1 MSRPS
6 LGTASRVILG
16 PLATAGWVY
25 GQVQALRR
33 WAYRRGWLAS
43 ERAAVPVIS
52 VGNLV
57 VGGTGKTPCVERVCR
72 LLQDM
77 GARPAVL
84 SRGYRGSSTAA
95 AAVVGD
101 GERVLLGWQEAGDEP
116 VLLARSLPGV
126 PVVIG
131 RDRRAAARKAVEAFG
146 VDVLVL
152 DDGFQHL
159 RLRRDLDLVTVDARN
174 PFGNGACLP
183 RGLLREWPRALAD
196 ADMVLLTRTRGL
208 PPERIASLRGTVARY
223 CPGIRIL
230 STEHAPTGWVDL
242 RTGELLPLEAVHGHK
257 VLAFAGIG
265 TPAAFFHD
273 LKALGVRVVEGVP
286 FPDHHPFT
294 PEDRGK
300 LVEWARLV
308 HATALVTTE
317 KDAVRLGTGLPGD
330 LRYLALR
337 IELRVH
343 GEEVLAEALRRA
355 AGLAPQGPP
364 GHHGGAE
371 ERDGVP
377 GGGAAGVPA
386 GSATRRSR

>member
-1 MSRPS
+1 M
-6 LGTASRVILG
+6 ILG
-16 PLATAGWVY
+16 PLAAAGWVY

-33 WAYRRGWLAS
+33 WAYRRGWLRS
-43 ERAAVPVIS
+43 ERAPVPVIS

-72 LLQDM
+72 LLRSM

-84 SRGYRGSSTAA
+84 SRGYRGSSTAE

-101 GERVLLGWQEAGDEP
+101 GERVLLGWREAGDEP

-146 VDVLVL
+146 VNVLVL

-159 RLRRDLDLVTVDARN
+159 GLRRDLDLITMDARN

-183 RGLLREWPRALAD
+183 RGLLRECPRALAD

-208 PPERIASLRGTVARY
+208 APERIASLKETVGRY
-223 CPGIRIL
+223 CPGIPIV

-242 RTGELLPLEAVHGHK
+242 RTGEVLPLEAVHGHK

-265 TPAAFFHD
+265 SPAAFFHD

-300 LVEWARLV
+300 LEEWARLV

-317 KDAVRLGTGLPGD
+317 KDAVRLGDDLPGD

-337 IELRVH
+337 IELRVR
-343 GEEVLAEALRRA
+343 EEQILAAALRRA
-355 AGLAPQGPP
+355 AGLAPDGPS
-364 GHHGGAE
+364 GHHGLGPQ
-371 ERDGVP
+371 RDE
-377 GGGAAGVPA
+377 PA
-386 GSATRRSR
+386 GSPTRRKR